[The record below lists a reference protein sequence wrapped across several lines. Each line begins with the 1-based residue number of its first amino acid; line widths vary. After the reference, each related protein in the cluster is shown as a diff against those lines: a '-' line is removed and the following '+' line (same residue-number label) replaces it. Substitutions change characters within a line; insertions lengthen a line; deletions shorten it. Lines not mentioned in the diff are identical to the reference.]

1 MLLFLLL
8 GCPAGNDLAGS
19 CGDTGACACEAASV
33 EVGGGDVEFVPL
45 TDGVEATMVHGPQ
58 GGWHILGGAR
68 MSNFSPIVRIHYT
81 VTVEATGAI
90 VADNNYRVEM
100 RTDGEC
106 SGYYTGMYG
115 YLDVRELAEGDL
127 DTPPEL
133 LAGQELRLTMDVADE
148 LGAAASDSLLVIAAL
163 DPMDVE

>member
-1 MLLFLLL
+1 MLLLLLL
-8 GCPAGNDLAGS
+8 GCPVGNDLAAS
-19 CGDTGACACEAASV
+19 CTDTGACACDSASV
-33 EVGGGDVEFVPL
+33 EVGGGDVEFIPL
-45 TDGVEATMVHGPQ
+45 TDGADATMVHGPQ
-58 GGWHILGGAR
+58 GGWHVLGSAR

-106 SGYYTGMYG
+106 SGYYAGMYG
-115 YLDVRELAEGDL
+115 YLDVRELADGEL

-133 LAGQELRLTMDVADE
+133 LAGQELRLTMEVADE
-148 LGAAASDSLLVIAAL
+148 QGAAATDSLMVIAAL